1 MTLTAGTVLVN
12 RYRVA
17 SLLGQGG
24 FGAVYRGWDITLS
37 RPCAIKENFDTSD
50 EARRQFLR
58 EATVLA
64 NLTHPNLPRVN
75 DHFVIEG
82 QGQYL
87 VMDFIR
93 GDDLEKIVANRGCI
107 DPAQAV
113 DWIDQVLDALNYLH
127 TRPQPVIHRDI
138 KPANIKITPEGRAM
152 LVDFG
157 LVKIY
162 DPHLRTTAGA
172 RAITA
177 GFSPPEQYGQAVTDA
192 RTDIYAL
199 GATLYMLLTG
209 TPPVES
215 VLRITQDDLPAA
227 HLLNPAVP
235 EALSQVISKAMELR
249 PAQRFQTAKEFQK
262 ALEAAIPVTVPLPVN
277 ESVITAGPGPSIPQ
291 VASTMHV
298 AAPPAKPVVV
308 PPAKVKK
315 RNTLP
320 WALGIGTGIL
330 VLGFIFLVLS
340 FLIRP
345 QKGNPVSETTPSP
358 VTQIAGLKNA
368 DIKVC
373 VLGNE
378 STDIYGYNSITWE
391 GAHTA
396 QEKFEVSIDYLQADT
411 SQSDPYGPVVQK
423 AIDIDCNLII
433 GNSFLWADAILKISP
448 QYPNQLFGLV
458 DSSFEHSLSN
468 VLDSWFEISQSGF
481 LAGYLA
487 ASQTKTGVV
496 ATFGGMDIPMVTHY
510 MNGFALGVEAFNKS
524 TDAGVK
530 VLGWDSKNLQGTITG
545 DFSNKDKGYEVAK
558 QYIHQGADIIFPVAG
573 VENVGAMQLC
583 NESEKCRI
591 IACDMDA
598 TQLYP
603 EYADIILASAV
614 KNFTVFVV
622 NATEMLVNNKFAGG
636 TWIGNLQNNGVD
648 LVINPKYSSQV
659 SEELL
664 DKMEGIRK
672 SLISGEINPVP
683 GAKID
688 HSDIKVCLLRS
699 NQINDG
705 SYNQAAWEGLIKA
718 KDTLGVDIAYYPSD
732 DVTAIDPS
740 PVMEKAVADD
750 CSLIFGDFY
759 YADQI
764 TQWSEKIP
772 DRSFVL
778 IDSFVD
784 NKPPNLMD
792 TWYEISQ
799 PAFLAGYLSAGY
811 SKTGVVG
818 AFGGMDILPV
828 TNYMHGFALGV
839 DYYNQN
845 HGSNVQVIGWD
856 IAAKTGYFTNDFASK
871 ELGYET
877 ARLFVE
883 GNNTDVIFPIGG
895 VENAGVL
902 QYCKDTG
909 SCVVIGSDVDAVKQF
924 PDFSSVILASA
935 VKRFDTLILNA
946 TKLVVDGSFPG
957 ETWKGTLDIEG
968 VEMVINPAYQ
978 SLFSI
983 GFLSELEN
991 MKGKIARYEIKTY
1004 P

>member
-1 MTLTAGTVLVN
+1 MTLSAGTVLVN

-37 RPCAIKENFDTSD
+37 RPCAIKENFDVTI
-50 EARRQFLR
+50 EAQRQFLR

-87 VMDFIR
+87 VMDFVG
-93 GDDLEKIVANRGCI
+93 GDDLEKIISERGCVE
-107 DPAQAV
+107 PAQAV
-113 DWIDQVLDALNYLH
+113 DWISQVLDALTYLH

-157 LVKIY
+157 LVKLY

-177 GFSPPEQYGQAVTDA
+177 GFSPPEQYGQAATDA

-209 TPPVES
+209 IAPVES
-215 VLRITQDDLPAA
+215 VLRMTQDDLPAV

-235 EALSQVISKAMELR
+235 EAMSQIISKAMELR
-249 PAQRFQTAKEFQK
+249 PAQRFQTAKEFQE
-262 ALEAAIPVTVPLPVN
+262 ALKAAIPVTAPLPVS
-277 ESVITAGPGPSIPQ
+277 EPVFRPAYATPQ
-291 VASTMHV
+291 VAATTHV
-298 AAPPAKPVVV
+298 AAPVAKPVAI
-308 PPAKVKK
+308 PQAKGKK
-315 RNTLP
+315 RNMLP
-320 WALGIGTGIL
+320 WALGIGAGVL
-330 VLGFIFLVLS
+330 VLGITLVVLS
-340 FLIRP
+340 ILIRP
-345 QKGNPVSETTPSP
+345 QKASEISEPTPPQS
-358 VTQIAGLKNA
+358 TQVASLKNT

-373 VLGNE
+373 VLGNG
-378 STDIYGYNSITWE
+378 STDIYGNDFITWE
-391 GAHTA
+391 GAQTA

-423 AIDIDCNLII
+423 AIDIGCKLII
-433 GNSFLWADAILKISP
+433 GDSYFWSDAILKVSP
-448 QYPNQLFGLV
+448 QYPNQLFGMV
-458 DSSFEHSLSN
+458 DVTFDPSLPN
-468 VLDSWFEISQSGF
+468 LLDTWFEISQSGF

-487 ASQTKTGVV
+487 AGQTKTGVV
-496 ATFGGMDIPMVTHY
+496 ATFGGMDIPAVTHY
-510 MNGFALGVEAFNKS
+510 MHGFALGVEAFNKN
-524 TDAGVK
+524 TGAGVK
-530 VLGWDSKNLQGTITG
+530 VLGWDAKNLQGTITG
-545 DFSNKDKGYEVAK
+545 DFSSKDKGYEVAK
-558 QYIHQGADIIFPVAG
+558 QFVQQGADIILPVAG
-573 VENVGAMQLC
+573 FENVGAMQLC
-583 NESEKCRI
+583 NEAGKCQI

-614 KNFTVFVV
+614 KNFNVFVV
-622 NATEMLVNNKFAGG
+622 NAVDMLISNKFSGG
-636 TWIGNLQNNGVD
+636 HWIGNLQDNGVD

-664 DKMEGIRK
+664 NQMEGIRK
-672 SLISGEINPVP
+672 SLISGEINPIP
-683 GAKID
+683 GAKVD
-688 HSDIKVCLLRS
+688 NSNIKVCLLRS
-699 NQINDG
+699 SQINDG

-718 KDTLGVDIAYYPSD
+718 KDTFGVNIAYYPSD
-732 DVTAIDPS
+732 DVAAIDPS
-740 PVMEKAVADD
+740 PVLEKAVADG

-759 YADQI
+759 FADQI
-764 TQWSEKIP
+764 AQWSEKKS
-772 DRSFVL
+772 DRSFFL
-778 IDSFVD
+778 IDSMVD

-818 AFGGMDILPV
+818 TFGGMDIQPV

-845 HGSNVQVIGWD
+845 HGTNIQVIGWD
-856 IAAKTGYFTNDFASK
+856 IKTKSGYFTNDFSNK

-877 ARLFVE
+877 TRLFVE
-883 GNNTDVIFPIGG
+883 GNNADVIFPIGG
-895 VENAGVL
+895 AENTGVL

-909 SCVVIGSDVDAVKQF
+909 SCVVIGCDVDTVKQF

-935 VKRFDTLILNA
+935 VKRFDTLILSA
-946 TKLVVDGSFPG
+946 TKQVIDGSFTG
-957 ETWKGTLDIEG
+957 GTWKGTLDIEG

-978 SLFSI
+978 SQFSTE
-983 GFLSELEN
+983 FFSELEG
-991 MKGKIARYEIKTY
+991 MKGKVARYEIKTY

>member
-1 MTLTAGTVLVN
+1 MTLSAGTVLVN

-37 RPCAIKENFDTSD
+37 RPCAIKENFDIST
-50 EARRQFLR
+50 EAQRQFFR

-87 VMDFIR
+87 VMDYIG
-93 GDDLEKIVANRGCI
+93 GDDLEKIIADRRCV
-107 DPAQAV
+107 DPVQAV
-113 DWIDQVLDALNYLH
+113 DWIDQILDALIYLH

-157 LVKIY
+157 LVKLY

-199 GATLYMLLTG
+199 GATMYMLLTG
-209 TPPVES
+209 SAPVES
-215 VLRITQDDLPAA
+215 VLRMTQDDLPAA

-235 EALSQVISKAMELR
+235 ESLSQVISKAMELR
-249 PAQRFQTAKEFQK
+249 PAQRFQTAREFQQALK
-262 ALEAAIPVTVPLPVN
+262 AALPVTAPIPVSKP
-277 ESVITAGPGPSIPQ
+277 VITAGLSMSQ
-291 VASTMHV
+291 VAATTHV
-298 AAPPAKPVVV
+298 AAPPARPVVV
-308 PPAKVKK
+308 SPAKGKK
-315 RNTLP
+315 RNMLSWT
-320 WALGIGTGIL
+320 LGIGAGVV
-330 VLGFIFLVLS
+330 VLGITFFLLTI
-340 FLIRP
+340 LIRP
-345 QKGNPVSETTPSP
+345 QKTTPVSETTSP
-358 VTQIAGLKNA
+358 LVTQIAGLKNA

-373 VLGNE
+373 VLGSG
-378 STDIYGYNSITWE
+378 STDIYGSDSITWE

-396 QEKFEVSIDYLQADT
+396 QDKFGVSIDYFQAEF

-423 AIDIDCNLII
+423 AINMGCKLII
-433 GNSFLWADAILKISP
+433 GDSYLWADAILKASS
-448 QYPNQLFGLV
+448 QYPNQLFALV
-458 DSSFEHSLSN
+458 DSAFDPSPPN
-468 VLDSWFEISQSGF
+468 VMGTWFEISQSGF

-487 ASQTKTGVV
+487 AGQTKTGTV
-496 ATFGGMDIPMVTHY
+496 ATFGGMDIPAVTHY
-510 MNGFALGVEAFNKS
+510 MHGFALGVEVFNKN
-524 TDAGVK
+524 TGAGVK
-530 VLGWDSKNLQGTITG
+530 VLGWDSQTLQGTITG
-545 DFSNKDKGYEVAK
+545 DFSSKDKGYEVAK
-558 QYIHQGADIIFPVAG
+558 QFVQQGADIIFPVAG
-573 VENVGAMQLC
+573 LENSGVMQLC
-583 NESEKCRI
+583 NEAGICQV

-603 EYADIILASAV
+603 EYADIILATAV
-614 KNFTVFVV
+614 KNFNVFVV
-622 NATEMLVNNKFAGG
+622 NATDMLVNNKFAIG
-636 TWIGNLQNNGVD
+636 TWTGNLRNNGVD

-664 DKMEGIRK
+664 NQIEGIKK

-683 GAKID
+683 GAKVD
-688 HSDIKVCLLRS
+688 NSNIKVCLLRS
-699 NQINDG
+699 GQLSDG
-705 SYNQAAWEGLIKA
+705 GYYQAIWEGLIKA
-718 KDTLGVDIAYYPSD
+718 KDTFGVNIAYYPSD
-732 DVTAIDPS
+732 DVTTIDPS
-740 PVMEKAVADD
+740 SVIEKAVADG

-759 YADQI
+759 FTDQI
-764 TQWSEKIP
+764 AQWSEKKP

-778 IDSFVD
+778 IDSIV
-784 NKPPNLMD
+784 NKKSPNLMD

-818 AFGGMDILPV
+818 TFGGMDIQPV

-839 DYYNQN
+839 NYYNQN

-856 IAAKTGYFTNDFASK
+856 ITTKSGYFTNDFSNK

-883 GNNTDVIFPIGG
+883 ENNADVIFPIGG
-895 VENAGVL
+895 VENVGVL
-902 QYCKDTG
+902 QFCKDTG
-909 SCVVIGSDVDAVKQF
+909 SCVVIGCDVDAVKQF
-924 PDFSSVILASA
+924 PDYSSVILASA
-935 VKRFDTLILNA
+935 VKRFDTLILSA
-946 TKLVVDGSFPG
+946 TKLVVDVSFSG
-957 ETWKGTLDIEG
+957 GTWKGTLDIDG

-978 SLFSI
+978 SLFSK
-983 GFLSELEN
+983 GFISELEN
-991 MKGKIARYEIKTY
+991 MEGKVARYEIKTY